1 MRERYLR
8 WMPRGQRRLLLWLP
22 LLLLTCSPLPAQLPE
37 PTSPEPSPL
46 HLTEAEIVSILGPGE
61 CYSAPEIAT
70 IVLELQAEARA
81 EIAATSA
88 EAAAEAARPLLVE
101 LAGVRAERDA
111 ARLVVCRWRWGAVGA
126 GVVGVLAGILAGLLL
141 SR

>member
-1 MRERYLR
+1 MRKLL
-8 WMPRGQRRLLLWLP
+8 GLVALLLW
-22 LLLLTCSPLPAQLPE
+22 TCSPLPAQLPE
-37 PTSPEPSPL
+37 PTSPEPSLL

-70 IVLELQAEARA
+70 IVVELQAEARA

-126 GVVGVLAGILAGLLL
+126 GVVGVLAGILAGVLLG
-141 SR
+141 R